1 MIRVCWSA
9 IALLHRVNA
18 VVIHNV
24 LAGANRGKYRAFQA
38 FADAQLA
45 DQGAHGGHVIEMVLP
60 VAVM

>member
-1 MIRVCWSA
+1 MLGSVTF
-9 IALLHRVNA
+9 LLHRVDA
-18 VVIHNV
+18 VIVHNV